1 MKNSCWSVLLL
12 LIFSGSTFASE
23 KMTCKVV
30 TNWNDGFGNYHY
42 REVCDFSNGDRTV
55 TDCTA
60 YGCDVERT
68 TAAERKNEN
77 TTSEAAAQNLLQTM
91 PLPEVV
97 PDPPKVEKKPSP
109 VKVIEKEHPQKSAS
123 EKAATKKK

>member
-12 LIFSGSTFASE
+12 LILSGSTFASE
-23 KMTCKVV
+23 KMICKVV

-77 TTSEAAAQNLLQTM
+77 TMSEAAAHALKGVLKH
-91 PLPEVV
+91 LSAHVV
-97 PDPPKVEKKPSP
+97 REQGTA
-109 VKVIEKEHPQKSAS
+109 VIT
-123 EKAATKKK
+123 TKKLRNGFARFADNA